1 MTFDGIG
8 DARDAIEVG
17 PALAKQLVY
26 GLVERQHL
34 RDPMGELGLGAQAR
48 DYLTLSG
55 GAQSTWILPV
65 DRHRASAGVELR
77 ADRFS
82 DRDAGGASA
91 ALIGDRIGGALLAAF
106 DVVADPDARIVITPA
121 FRLDLVRTSPTPL
134 TVGPMALQPVPARD
148 DAVPSPRVSVRAA
161 VTDDISIKAS
171 AGWYVRLPTL
181 IELFGDRG
189 TILGTP
195 ALLPERGPSADAG
208 FVIAPARAFH
218 IPNGDLPEIVLDRLF
233 LECAGFATRAHDTIA
248 FVPTSG
254 FAFHA
259 ANIADAMSYGLEL
272 VGSARIAHTVSL
284 TANYTHLVTEQLVPD
299 PAFDGKPL
307 PREPGDQIY
316 ARADVVR
323 SIFSGWFDTSW
334 QSDTFVDQAALQRI
348 PARTLLGAG
357 LRVEVVA
364 HLGVSVSVA
373 NLADVRTEQLPL
385 VPPPRPGLDSVPTP
399 LADYAGF
406 PLPGRSYYFA
416 LDWSHR

>member
-1 MTFDGIG
+1 MTS
-8 DARDAIEVG
+8 G
-17 PALAKQLVY
+17 PSALAPIAP
-26 GLVERQHL
+26 R
-34 RDPMGELGLGAQAR
+34 
-48 DYLTLSG
+48 S
-55 GAQSTWILPV
+55 
-65 DRHRASAGVELR
+65 
-77 ADRFS
+77 
-82 DRDAGGASA
+82 
-91 ALIGDRIGGALLAAF
+91 
-106 DVVADPDARIVITPA
+106 DVVA
-121 FRLDLVRTSPTPL
+121 
-134 TVGPMALQPVPARD
+134 
-148 DAVPSPRVSVRAA
+148 SPRLTARVAA
-161 VTDDISIKAS
+161 TDDMTVKGS

-189 TILGTP
+189 TVLGSP

-208 FVIAPARAFH
+208 FVIAPARAVH
-218 IPNGDLPEIVLDRLF
+218 VPNGDLPEIVVDRLF

-259 ANIADAMSYGLEL
+259 ANIADAMTYGLEL

-307 PREPGDQIY
+307 PREPGDAIY
-316 ARADVVR
+316 ARLDIVR

-357 LRVEVVA
+357 VRVEVAA
-364 HLGVSVSVA
+364 HVGVSLAVA

-385 VPPPRPGLDSVPTP
+385 VPPPRPDLDSVPTP

-406 PLPGRSYYFA
+406 PLPGRSYYLA